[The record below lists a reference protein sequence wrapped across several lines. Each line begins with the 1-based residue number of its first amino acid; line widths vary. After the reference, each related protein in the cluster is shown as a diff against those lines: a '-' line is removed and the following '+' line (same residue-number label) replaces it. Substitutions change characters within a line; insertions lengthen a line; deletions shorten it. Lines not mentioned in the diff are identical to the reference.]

1 MRVDPLQILTKLA
14 AVQNIPTRRVTPPL
28 RGWKSLTTPAA
39 IAGPPVRLAGVRQL
53 LLDSTPENTLLLVED
68 TFELYFALFRIPD
81 EKNTVF
87 LIGPWT
93 VGPRTPSARKWVRR
107 YLGEAGEAAV
117 QEYYNGVKILEA
129 SDFYGALRVVVDTM
143 FGCTVPVQE
152 LKEFLPF
159 QFHPDTRYFHEPEFQ
174 KEIPVTMLEQRY
186 ESENR
191 ILDAV
196 ARGDEEAAIEAMH
209 QHSRFTYG
217 GRFEGTLYQQKNKM
231 IVLNTLLR
239 KAIEPSKVHPYY
251 IDAISSKYS
260 RIIEEANEVPNEMM
274 WQMTRDYCAYVRRY
288 SLKEYSPAVQ
298 KVMNYVNLNVAE
310 PLTLKSL
317 AAMCFISIVPVGI
330 VQAGDRQHSD
340 RLYQHPARQPRGPAA
355 GAEQPHHCRRGR
367 GSGHSG
373 RELFY
378 KDLQKDAGSHPHT
391 LPPRTQRKVKN
402 EKNARFFPEMY
413 VLCKTSGKRRAFSVR
428 RNLLHEQNDVVT
440 ILKGF
445 MDFWHGIWM
454 YVAFLTDFVLDIKKN
469 VVHNNINCE
478 ECTKKRPESCEL
490 VPLRTFFQM
499 AIIQTETM
507 ERTCKYIP

>member
-1 MRVDPLQILTKLA
+1 M
-14 AVQNIPTRRVTPPL
+14 
-28 RGWKSLTTPAA
+28 
-39 IAGPPVRLAGVRQL
+39 
-53 LLDSTPENTLLLVED
+53 
-68 TFELYFALFRIPD
+68 
-81 EKNTVF
+81 
-87 LIGPWT
+87 
-93 VGPRTPSARKWVRR
+93 
-107 YLGEAGEAAV
+107 

-129 SDFYGALRVVVDTM
+129 SDFYGALRAVVDTM

-317 AAMCFISIVPVGI
+317 AAMCFISPSYLSALFKQETGSTLIDYINTQRVNRAAQLLVQNNHTIAAVAEEVGI
-330 VQAGDRQHSD
+330 LDVNYFTKIFKKTLGVTPTR
-340 RLYQHPARQPRGPAA
+340 Y
-355 GAEQPHHCRRGR
+355 RRE
-367 GSGHSG
+367 H
-373 RELFY
+373 
-378 KDLQKDAGSHPHT
+378 K
-391 LPPRTQRKVKN
+391 
-402 EKNARFFPEMY
+402 EK
-413 VLCKTSGKRRAFSVR
+413 
-428 RNLLHEQNDVVT
+428 
-440 ILKGF
+440 
-445 MDFWHGIWM
+445 
-454 YVAFLTDFVLDIKKN
+454 
-469 VVHNNINCE
+469 
-478 ECTKKRPESCEL
+478 
-490 VPLRTFFQM
+490 
-499 AIIQTETM
+499 
-507 ERTCKYIP
+507 

>member
-1 MRVDPLQILTKLA
+1 MARAEQQEKGAVYDAGGSFADPYKA
-14 AVQNIPTRRVTPPL
+14 GSGAEYPD
-28 RGWKSLTTPAA
+28 PAGHPA
-39 IAGPPVRLAGVRQL
+39 LWQEFGQL
-53 LLDSTPENTLLLVED
+53 LLDSTPENTLLLVEG
-68 TFELYFALFRIPD
+68 TFELHFALFRIPD

-317 AAMCFISIVPVGI
+317 AAMCFISPSYLSALFKQETGSTLIDYINTQRVNRAAQLLVQNNHTIAAVAEEVGI
-330 VQAGDRQHSD
+330 LDVNYFTKIFKKTLGVTPTR
-340 RLYQHPARQPRGPAA
+340 Y
-355 GAEQPHHCRRGR
+355 RRE
-367 GSGHSG
+367 H
-373 RELFY
+373 
-378 KDLQKDAGSHPHT
+378 K
-391 LPPRTQRKVKN
+391 
-402 EKNARFFPEMY
+402 EK
-413 VLCKTSGKRRAFSVR
+413 
-428 RNLLHEQNDVVT
+428 
-440 ILKGF
+440 
-445 MDFWHGIWM
+445 
-454 YVAFLTDFVLDIKKN
+454 
-469 VVHNNINCE
+469 
-478 ECTKKRPESCEL
+478 
-490 VPLRTFFQM
+490 
-499 AIIQTETM
+499 
-507 ERTCKYIP
+507 

>member
-14 AVQNIPTRRVTPPL
+14 AVQNIPTRRVTPPFEGLEEFDYGL
-28 RGWKSLTTPAA
+28 RRSLDPQFDWQEF
-39 IAGPPVRLAGVRQL
+39 GQL

-68 TFELYFALFRIPD
+68 TFELHFALFRIPD

-93 VGPRTPSARKWVRR
+93 VGPRTQSARKWVRR

-310 PLTLKSL
+310 PLMLKSL
-317 AAMCFISIVPVGI
+317 AAMCFISPSYLSALFKQETGSTLIDYINTQRVNRAAQLLVQNNHTIAAVAEEVGI
-330 VQAGDRQHSD
+330 LDVNYFTKIFKKTLGVTPTR
-340 RLYQHPARQPRGPAA
+340 Y
-355 GAEQPHHCRRGR
+355 RRE
-367 GSGHSG
+367 H
-373 RELFY
+373 
-378 KDLQKDAGSHPHT
+378 K
-391 LPPRTQRKVKN
+391 
-402 EKNARFFPEMY
+402 EK
-413 VLCKTSGKRRAFSVR
+413 
-428 RNLLHEQNDVVT
+428 
-440 ILKGF
+440 
-445 MDFWHGIWM
+445 
-454 YVAFLTDFVLDIKKN
+454 
-469 VVHNNINCE
+469 
-478 ECTKKRPESCEL
+478 
-490 VPLRTFFQM
+490 
-499 AIIQTETM
+499 
-507 ERTCKYIP
+507 

>member
-14 AVQNIPTRRVTPPL
+14 AVQNIPTRRVTPPFEGLEEFDYGL
-28 RGWKSLTTPAA
+28 RRSLDPQFDWQEF
-39 IAGPPVRLAGVRQL
+39 GQL
-53 LLDSTPENTLLLVED
+53 LLDSTPENTLLLVEG
-68 TFELYFALFRIPD
+68 TFELHFALFRIPD

-93 VGPRTPSARKWVRR
+93 VGPRTKSARKWVRR

-317 AAMCFISIVPVGI
+317 AAMCFISPSYLSALFKQETGSTLIDYINTQRVNRAAQLLVQNNHTIAAVAEEVGI
-330 VQAGDRQHSD
+330 LDVNYFTKIFKKTLGVTPTR
-340 RLYQHPARQPRGPAA
+340 Y
-355 GAEQPHHCRRGR
+355 RRE
-367 GSGHSG
+367 H
-373 RELFY
+373 
-378 KDLQKDAGSHPHT
+378 K
-391 LPPRTQRKVKN
+391 
-402 EKNARFFPEMY
+402 EK
-413 VLCKTSGKRRAFSVR
+413 
-428 RNLLHEQNDVVT
+428 
-440 ILKGF
+440 
-445 MDFWHGIWM
+445 
-454 YVAFLTDFVLDIKKN
+454 
-469 VVHNNINCE
+469 
-478 ECTKKRPESCEL
+478 
-490 VPLRTFFQM
+490 
-499 AIIQTETM
+499 
-507 ERTCKYIP
+507 

>member
-1 MRVDPLQILTKLA
+1 MR
-14 AVQNIPTRRVTPPL
+14 
-28 RGWKSLTTPAA
+28 
-39 IAGPPVRLAGVRQL
+39 
-53 LLDSTPENTLLLVED
+53 STPLP
-68 TFELYFALFRIPD
+68 A
-81 EKNTVF
+81 
-87 LIGPWT
+87 
-93 VGPRTPSARKWVRR
+93 SWVRR

-317 AAMCFISIVPVGI
+317 AAMCFISPSYLSALFKQETGSTLIDYINTQRVNRAAQLLVQNNHTIAAVAEEVGI
-330 VQAGDRQHSD
+330 LDVNYFTKIFKKTLGVTPTR
-340 RLYQHPARQPRGPAA
+340 Y
-355 GAEQPHHCRRGR
+355 RRE
-367 GSGHSG
+367 H
-373 RELFY
+373 
-378 KDLQKDAGSHPHT
+378 K
-391 LPPRTQRKVKN
+391 
-402 EKNARFFPEMY
+402 EK
-413 VLCKTSGKRRAFSVR
+413 
-428 RNLLHEQNDVVT
+428 
-440 ILKGF
+440 
-445 MDFWHGIWM
+445 
-454 YVAFLTDFVLDIKKN
+454 
-469 VVHNNINCE
+469 
-478 ECTKKRPESCEL
+478 
-490 VPLRTFFQM
+490 
-499 AIIQTETM
+499 
-507 ERTCKYIP
+507 

>member
-14 AVQNIPTRRVTPPL
+14 AVQNIPTRRVTPPFEGLEEFDYGL
-28 RGWKSLTTPAA
+28 RRSLDPQFDWQEF
-39 IAGPPVRLAGVRQL
+39 GQL
-53 LLDSTPENTLLLVED
+53 LLDSTPENTLLLVEG
-68 TFELYFALFRIPD
+68 TFELHFALFRIPD

-107 YLGEAGEAAV
+107 YLGEAGGAAV

-317 AAMCFISIVPVGI
+317 AAMCFISPSYLSALFKQETGSTLIDYINTQRVNRAAQLLVQNNHTIAAVAEEVGI
-330 VQAGDRQHSD
+330 LDVNYFTKIFKKTLGVTPTR
-340 RLYQHPARQPRGPAA
+340 Y
-355 GAEQPHHCRRGR
+355 RRE
-367 GSGHSG
+367 H
-373 RELFY
+373 
-378 KDLQKDAGSHPHT
+378 K
-391 LPPRTQRKVKN
+391 
-402 EKNARFFPEMY
+402 EK
-413 VLCKTSGKRRAFSVR
+413 
-428 RNLLHEQNDVVT
+428 
-440 ILKGF
+440 
-445 MDFWHGIWM
+445 
-454 YVAFLTDFVLDIKKN
+454 
-469 VVHNNINCE
+469 
-478 ECTKKRPESCEL
+478 
-490 VPLRTFFQM
+490 
-499 AIIQTETM
+499 
-507 ERTCKYIP
+507 

>member
-14 AVQNIPTRRVTPPL
+14 AVQNIPTRRVTPPFEGLEEFDYGL
-28 RGWKSLTTPAA
+28 RRSLDPQFDWQEF
-39 IAGPPVRLAGVRQL
+39 GQL
-53 LLDSTPENTLLLVED
+53 LLDSTPENTLLLVEG
-68 TFELYFALFRIPD
+68 TFELHFALFRIPD

-93 VGPRTPSARKWVRR
+93 VGPRTQSARKWVRR

-251 IDAISSKYS
+251 IDAIPSKYS

-317 AAMCFISIVPVGI
+317 AAMCFISPAYLSALFKQETGSTLIDYINTQRVNRAAQLLVQNNHTIAAVAEEVGI
-330 VQAGDRQHSD
+330 LDVNYFTKIFKKTLGVTPTR
-340 RLYQHPARQPRGPAA
+340 Y
-355 GAEQPHHCRRGR
+355 RRE
-367 GSGHSG
+367 H
-373 RELFY
+373 
-378 KDLQKDAGSHPHT
+378 K
-391 LPPRTQRKVKN
+391 
-402 EKNARFFPEMY
+402 EK
-413 VLCKTSGKRRAFSVR
+413 
-428 RNLLHEQNDVVT
+428 
-440 ILKGF
+440 
-445 MDFWHGIWM
+445 
-454 YVAFLTDFVLDIKKN
+454 
-469 VVHNNINCE
+469 
-478 ECTKKRPESCEL
+478 
-490 VPLRTFFQM
+490 
-499 AIIQTETM
+499 
-507 ERTCKYIP
+507 

>member
-1 MRVDPLQILTKLA
+1 MQHAANAQNGRIGHHAQQHDADELHLLDVVGGAGDEGCGGKILDLRIGEADNAGEGLPAQVAADGGGHPGGQEAHRDGHGHHQQSQAQHLA
-14 AVQNIPTRRVTPPL
+14 AYAVKVAHLHIVGNTL
-28 RGWKSLTTPAA
+28 RLVFQLHQQHGLTFEVLHQGIIQTGKST
-39 IAGPPVRLAGVRQL
+39 GQL
-53 LLDSTPENTLLLVED
+53 LLDSTPENTLLLVEG
-68 TFELYFALFRIPD
+68 TFELHFALFRIPD

-93 VGPRTPSARKWVRR
+93 VGPRTQSARKWVRR

-317 AAMCFISIVPVGI
+317 AAMCFISPSYLSALFKQETGSTLIDYINTQRVNRAAQLLVQNNHTIAAVAEEVGI
-330 VQAGDRQHSD
+330 LDVNYFTKIFKKTLGVTPTR
-340 RLYQHPARQPRGPAA
+340 Y
-355 GAEQPHHCRRGR
+355 RRE
-367 GSGHSG
+367 H
-373 RELFY
+373 
-378 KDLQKDAGSHPHT
+378 K
-391 LPPRTQRKVKN
+391 
-402 EKNARFFPEMY
+402 EK
-413 VLCKTSGKRRAFSVR
+413 
-428 RNLLHEQNDVVT
+428 
-440 ILKGF
+440 
-445 MDFWHGIWM
+445 
-454 YVAFLTDFVLDIKKN
+454 
-469 VVHNNINCE
+469 
-478 ECTKKRPESCEL
+478 
-490 VPLRTFFQM
+490 
-499 AIIQTETM
+499 
-507 ERTCKYIP
+507 

>member
-1 MRVDPLQILTKLA
+1 M
-14 AVQNIPTRRVTPPL
+14 
-28 RGWKSLTTPAA
+28 
-39 IAGPPVRLAGVRQL
+39 
-53 LLDSTPENTLLLVED
+53 
-68 TFELYFALFRIPD
+68 
-81 EKNTVF
+81 
-87 LIGPWT
+87 
-93 VGPRTPSARKWVRR
+93 GPRTPSARKWVRR

-317 AAMCFISIVPVGI
+317 AAMCFISPSYLSALFKQETGSTLIDYINTQRVNRAAQLLVQNNHTIAAVAEEVGI
-330 VQAGDRQHSD
+330 LDVNYFTKIFKRRWESP
-340 RLYQHPARQPRGPAA
+340 HP
-355 GAEQPHHCRRGR
+355 
-367 GSGHSG
+367 
-373 RELFY
+373 
-378 KDLQKDAGSHPHT
+378 
-391 LPPRTQRKVKN
+391 LPPRTQRKVKM
-402 EKNARFFPEMY
+402 KNARFFPEMY

-490 VPLRTFFQM
+490 VPLRTFFRWLYQM

>member
-1 MRVDPLQILTKLA
+1 MSCTLPCSASPMKK
-14 AVQNIPTRRVTPPL
+14 TRSF
-28 RGWKSLTTPAA
+28 SL
-39 IAGPPVRLAGVRQL
+39 
-53 LLDSTPENTLLLVED
+53 D
-68 TFELYFALFRIPD
+68 
-81 EKNTVF
+81 
-87 LIGPWT
+87 
-93 VGPRTPSARKWVRR
+93 PRTPSARKWVRR

-317 AAMCFISIVPVGI
+317 AAMCFISPSYLSALFKQETGSTLIDYINTQRVNRAAQLLVQNNHTIAAVAEEVGI
-330 VQAGDRQHSD
+330 LDVNYFTKIFKKTLGVTPTR
-340 RLYQHPARQPRGPAA
+340 Y
-355 GAEQPHHCRRGR
+355 RRE
-367 GSGHSG
+367 H
-373 RELFY
+373 
-378 KDLQKDAGSHPHT
+378 K
-391 LPPRTQRKVKN
+391 
-402 EKNARFFPEMY
+402 EK
-413 VLCKTSGKRRAFSVR
+413 
-428 RNLLHEQNDVVT
+428 
-440 ILKGF
+440 
-445 MDFWHGIWM
+445 
-454 YVAFLTDFVLDIKKN
+454 
-469 VVHNNINCE
+469 
-478 ECTKKRPESCEL
+478 
-490 VPLRTFFQM
+490 
-499 AIIQTETM
+499 
-507 ERTCKYIP
+507 

>member
-14 AVQNIPTRRVTPPL
+14 AVQNIPTRRVTPPFEGLEEFDYGL
-28 RGWKSLTTPAA
+28 RRSLDPQFDWQEF
-39 IAGPPVRLAGVRQL
+39 GQL
-53 LLDSTPENTLLLVED
+53 LLDSTPENTLLLVEG
-68 TFELYFALFRIPD
+68 TFELHFALFRIPD

-93 VGPRTPSARKWVRR
+93 VGPRTQSARKWVRR

-317 AAMCFISIVPVGI
+317 AAMCLISPSYLSALFKQETGSTLIDYINTQRVNRAAQLLVQNNHTIAAVAEEVGI
-330 VQAGDRQHSD
+330 LDVNYFTKIFKKTLGVTPTR
-340 RLYQHPARQPRGPAA
+340 Y
-355 GAEQPHHCRRGR
+355 RRE
-367 GSGHSG
+367 H
-373 RELFY
+373 
-378 KDLQKDAGSHPHT
+378 K
-391 LPPRTQRKVKN
+391 
-402 EKNARFFPEMY
+402 EK
-413 VLCKTSGKRRAFSVR
+413 
-428 RNLLHEQNDVVT
+428 
-440 ILKGF
+440 
-445 MDFWHGIWM
+445 
-454 YVAFLTDFVLDIKKN
+454 
-469 VVHNNINCE
+469 
-478 ECTKKRPESCEL
+478 
-490 VPLRTFFQM
+490 
-499 AIIQTETM
+499 
-507 ERTCKYIP
+507 

>member
-1 MRVDPLQILTKLA
+1 MKKHGLSHWT
-14 AVQNIPTRRVTPPL
+14 
-28 RGWKSLTTPAA
+28 
-39 IAGPPVRLAGVRQL
+39 
-53 LLDSTPENTLLLVED
+53 LD
-68 TFELYFALFRIPD
+68 
-81 EKNTVF
+81 
-87 LIGPWT
+87 G
-93 VGPRTPSARKWVRR
+93 GPRTPSARKWVRR

-317 AAMCFISIVPVGI
+317 AAMCFISPSYLSALFKQETGSTLIDYINTQRVNRAAQLLVQNNHTIAAVAEEVGI
-330 VQAGDRQHSD
+330 LDVNYFTKIFKKTLGVTPTR
-340 RLYQHPARQPRGPAA
+340 Y
-355 GAEQPHHCRRGR
+355 RRE
-367 GSGHSG
+367 H
-373 RELFY
+373 
-378 KDLQKDAGSHPHT
+378 K
-391 LPPRTQRKVKN
+391 
-402 EKNARFFPEMY
+402 EK
-413 VLCKTSGKRRAFSVR
+413 
-428 RNLLHEQNDVVT
+428 
-440 ILKGF
+440 
-445 MDFWHGIWM
+445 
-454 YVAFLTDFVLDIKKN
+454 
-469 VVHNNINCE
+469 
-478 ECTKKRPESCEL
+478 
-490 VPLRTFFQM
+490 
-499 AIIQTETM
+499 
-507 ERTCKYIP
+507 

>member
-14 AVQNIPTRRVTPPL
+14 AVQNIPTRRVTPPFEGLEEFDYGL
-28 RGWKSLTTPAA
+28 RRSLDPQFDWQEF
-39 IAGPPVRLAGVRQL
+39 GQL
-53 LLDSTPENTLLLVED
+53 LLDSTPENTLLLVEG
-68 TFELYFALFRIPD
+68 TFELHFALFRIPD

-143 FGCTVPVQE
+143 FGRTVPVQE

-239 KAIEPSKVHPYY
+239 KAIEQNAVHPFYV
-251 IDAISSKYS
+251 DKISSSYAR
-260 RIIEEANEVPNEMM
+260 RIEALDTVEDVQATLQ
-274 WQMTRDYCAYVRRY
+274 QMIRDYCAYARRY
-288 SLKEYSPAVQ
+288 SLKGYSPTVQ
-298 KVMNYVNLNVAE
+298 KVINHINLNLSE
-310 PLTLKSL
+310 PHTLKSL
-317 AAMCFISIVPVGI
+317 AALCHISPSYLSSLFK
-330 VQAGDRQHSD
+330 Q
-340 RLYQHPARQPRGPAA
+340 
-355 GAEQPHHCRRGR
+355 ET
-367 GSGHSG
+367 GS
-373 RELFY
+373 
-378 KDLQKDAGSHPHT
+378 T
-391 LPPRTQRKVKN
+391 LIDYINTQRVKRAAQQLTTTDRSIS
-402 EKNARFFPEMY
+402 EVAEEMGI
-413 VLCKTSGKRRAFSVR
+413 L
-428 RNLLHEQNDVVT
+428 DVNYFAK
-440 ILKGF
+440 IFK
-445 MDFWHGIWM
+445 
-454 YVAFLTDFVLDIKKN
+454 
-469 VVHNNINCE
+469 
-478 ECTKKRPESCEL
+478 
-490 VPLRTFFQM
+490 RTFGM
-499 AIIQTETM
+499 TPTRYRREN
-507 ERTCKYIP
+507 RKK

>member
-14 AVQNIPTRRVTPPL
+14 AVQNIPTRRVTPPFEGLEEFDYGL
-28 RGWKSLTTPAA
+28 RRSLDPQFDWQEF
-39 IAGPPVRLAGVRQL
+39 GQL
-53 LLDSTPENTLLLVED
+53 LLDSTPENTLLLVEG
-68 TFELYFALFRIPD
+68 TFELHFALFRIPD

-93 VGPRTPSARKWVRR
+93 VGPRTQSARKWVRR

-310 PLTLKSL
+310 PLMLKSL
-317 AAMCFISIVPVGI
+317 AAMCFISPSYLSALFKQETGSTLIDYINTQRVNRAAQLLVQNNHTIAAVAEEVGI
-330 VQAGDRQHSD
+330 LDVNYFTKIFKKTLGVTPTR
-340 RLYQHPARQPRGPAA
+340 Y
-355 GAEQPHHCRRGR
+355 RRE
-367 GSGHSG
+367 H
-373 RELFY
+373 
-378 KDLQKDAGSHPHT
+378 K
-391 LPPRTQRKVKN
+391 
-402 EKNARFFPEMY
+402 EK
-413 VLCKTSGKRRAFSVR
+413 
-428 RNLLHEQNDVVT
+428 
-440 ILKGF
+440 
-445 MDFWHGIWM
+445 
-454 YVAFLTDFVLDIKKN
+454 
-469 VVHNNINCE
+469 
-478 ECTKKRPESCEL
+478 
-490 VPLRTFFQM
+490 
-499 AIIQTETM
+499 
-507 ERTCKYIP
+507 

>member
-1 MRVDPLQILTKLA
+1 M
-14 AVQNIPTRRVTPPL
+14 
-28 RGWKSLTTPAA
+28 
-39 IAGPPVRLAGVRQL
+39 
-53 LLDSTPENTLLLVED
+53 
-68 TFELYFALFRIPD
+68 
-81 EKNTVF
+81 
-87 LIGPWT
+87 
-93 VGPRTPSARKWVRR
+93 GPRTQSARKWVRR

-317 AAMCFISIVPVGI
+317 AAMCFISPSYLSALFKQETGSTLIDYINTQRVNRAAQLLVQNNHTIAAVAEEVGI
-330 VQAGDRQHSD
+330 LDVNYFTKIFKKTLGVTPTR
-340 RLYQHPARQPRGPAA
+340 Y
-355 GAEQPHHCRRGR
+355 RRE
-367 GSGHSG
+367 H
-373 RELFY
+373 
-378 KDLQKDAGSHPHT
+378 K
-391 LPPRTQRKVKN
+391 
-402 EKNARFFPEMY
+402 EK
-413 VLCKTSGKRRAFSVR
+413 
-428 RNLLHEQNDVVT
+428 
-440 ILKGF
+440 
-445 MDFWHGIWM
+445 
-454 YVAFLTDFVLDIKKN
+454 
-469 VVHNNINCE
+469 
-478 ECTKKRPESCEL
+478 
-490 VPLRTFFQM
+490 
-499 AIIQTETM
+499 
-507 ERTCKYIP
+507 

>member
-1 MRVDPLQILTKLA
+1 MK
-14 AVQNIPTRRVTPPL
+14 
-28 RGWKSLTTPAA
+28 
-39 IAGPPVRLAGVRQL
+39 
-53 LLDSTPENTLLLVED
+53 
-68 TFELYFALFRIPD
+68 
-81 EKNTVF
+81 KNTVF

-93 VGPRTPSARKWVRR
+93 VGPRTQSARKWVRR

-317 AAMCFISIVPVGI
+317 AAMCFISPSYLSALFKQETGSTLIDYINTPRVNRAAQLLVQNNHTIAAVAEEVGI
-330 VQAGDRQHSD
+330 LDVNYFTKIFKKTLGVTPTR
-340 RLYQHPARQPRGPAA
+340 Y
-355 GAEQPHHCRRGR
+355 RRE
-367 GSGHSG
+367 H
-373 RELFY
+373 
-378 KDLQKDAGSHPHT
+378 K
-391 LPPRTQRKVKN
+391 
-402 EKNARFFPEMY
+402 EK
-413 VLCKTSGKRRAFSVR
+413 
-428 RNLLHEQNDVVT
+428 
-440 ILKGF
+440 
-445 MDFWHGIWM
+445 
-454 YVAFLTDFVLDIKKN
+454 
-469 VVHNNINCE
+469 
-478 ECTKKRPESCEL
+478 
-490 VPLRTFFQM
+490 
-499 AIIQTETM
+499 
-507 ERTCKYIP
+507 

>member
-1 MRVDPLQILTKLA
+1 MIVLKYPPYPSPFWFRGEKDKTGVVTEVGTVYVEATKD
-14 AVQNIPTRRVTPPL
+14 N
-28 RGWKSLTTPAA
+28 
-39 IAGPPVRLAGVRQL
+39 
-53 LLDSTPENTLLLVED
+53 LLLVEG
-68 TFELYFALFRIPD
+68 TFELHFALFRIPD

-93 VGPRTPSARKWVRR
+93 VGPRTQSARKWVRR

-317 AAMCFISIVPVGI
+317 AAMCFISPSYLSALFKQETGSTLIDYINTQRVNRAAQLLVQNNHTIAAVAEEVGI
-330 VQAGDRQHSD
+330 LDVNYFTKIFKKTLGVTPTR
-340 RLYQHPARQPRGPAA
+340 Y
-355 GAEQPHHCRRGR
+355 RRE
-367 GSGHSG
+367 H
-373 RELFY
+373 
-378 KDLQKDAGSHPHT
+378 K
-391 LPPRTQRKVKN
+391 
-402 EKNARFFPEMY
+402 EK
-413 VLCKTSGKRRAFSVR
+413 
-428 RNLLHEQNDVVT
+428 
-440 ILKGF
+440 
-445 MDFWHGIWM
+445 
-454 YVAFLTDFVLDIKKN
+454 
-469 VVHNNINCE
+469 
-478 ECTKKRPESCEL
+478 
-490 VPLRTFFQM
+490 
-499 AIIQTETM
+499 
-507 ERTCKYIP
+507 

>member
-14 AVQNIPTRRVTPPL
+14 AVQNIPTRRVTPPFEGLEEFDYGL
-28 RGWKSLTTPAA
+28 RRSLDPQFDWQEF
-39 IAGPPVRLAGVRQL
+39 GQL
-53 LLDSTPENTLLLVED
+53 LLDSTPENTLLLVEG
-68 TFELYFALFRIPD
+68 TFELHFALFRIPD

-93 VGPRTPSARKWVRR
+93 VGPRTQSARKWVRR

-317 AAMCFISIVPVGI
+317 AAMSFISPSYLSALFKQETGSTLIDYINTQRVNRAAQLLVQNNHTIAAVAEEVGI
-330 VQAGDRQHSD
+330 LDVNYFTKIFKKTLGVTPTR
-340 RLYQHPARQPRGPAA
+340 Y
-355 GAEQPHHCRRGR
+355 RRE
-367 GSGHSG
+367 H
-373 RELFY
+373 
-378 KDLQKDAGSHPHT
+378 K
-391 LPPRTQRKVKN
+391 
-402 EKNARFFPEMY
+402 EK
-413 VLCKTSGKRRAFSVR
+413 
-428 RNLLHEQNDVVT
+428 
-440 ILKGF
+440 
-445 MDFWHGIWM
+445 
-454 YVAFLTDFVLDIKKN
+454 
-469 VVHNNINCE
+469 
-478 ECTKKRPESCEL
+478 
-490 VPLRTFFQM
+490 
-499 AIIQTETM
+499 
-507 ERTCKYIP
+507 

>member
-14 AVQNIPTRRVTPPL
+14 AVQNIPTRRVTPPFEGLEEFDYGL
-28 RGWKSLTTPAA
+28 RRSLDPQFDWQEF
-39 IAGPPVRLAGVRQL
+39 GQL
-53 LLDSTPENTLLLVED
+53 LLDSTPENTLLLVEG
-68 TFELYFALFRIPD
+68 TFELHFALFRIPD

-288 SLKEYSPAVQ
+288 SLKDYSPAVQ

-317 AAMCFISIVPVGI
+317 AAMCLISPSYLSALFKQETGSTLIDYINTQRVNRAAQLLVQNNHTIAAVAEEVGI
-330 VQAGDRQHSD
+330 LDVNYFTKIFKKTLGVTPTR
-340 RLYQHPARQPRGPAA
+340 Y
-355 GAEQPHHCRRGR
+355 RRE
-367 GSGHSG
+367 H
-373 RELFY
+373 
-378 KDLQKDAGSHPHT
+378 K
-391 LPPRTQRKVKN
+391 
-402 EKNARFFPEMY
+402 EK
-413 VLCKTSGKRRAFSVR
+413 
-428 RNLLHEQNDVVT
+428 
-440 ILKGF
+440 
-445 MDFWHGIWM
+445 
-454 YVAFLTDFVLDIKKN
+454 
-469 VVHNNINCE
+469 
-478 ECTKKRPESCEL
+478 
-490 VPLRTFFQM
+490 
-499 AIIQTETM
+499 
-507 ERTCKYIP
+507 

>member
-14 AVQNIPTRRVTPPL
+14 AVQNIPTRRVTPPFEGLEEFDYGL
-28 RGWKSLTTPAA
+28 RRSLDPQFDWQEF
-39 IAGPPVRLAGVRQL
+39 GQL
-53 LLDSTPENTLLLVED
+53 LLDSTPENTLLLVEG
-68 TFELYFALFRIPD
+68 TFELHFALFRIPD

-217 GRFEGTLYQQKNKM
+217 GRFEGTPVSY
-231 IVLNTLLR
+231 T
-239 KAIEPSKVHPYY
+239 H
-251 IDAISSKYS
+251 
-260 RIIEEANEVPNEMM
+260 
-274 WQMTRDYCAYVRRY
+274 
-288 SLKEYSPAVQ
+288 
-298 KVMNYVNLNVAE
+298 
-310 PLTLKSL
+310 LTL
-317 AAMCFISIVPVGI
+317 P
-330 VQAGDRQHSD
+330 
-340 RLYQHPARQPRGPAA
+340 
-355 GAEQPHHCRRGR
+355 
-367 GSGHSG
+367 
-373 RELFY
+373 
-378 KDLQKDAGSHPHT
+378 T
-391 LPPRTQRKVKN
+391 
-402 EKNARFFPEMY
+402 
-413 VLCKTSGKRRAFSVR
+413 TSRV
-428 RNLLHEQNDVVT
+428 
-440 ILKGF
+440 
-445 MDFWHGIWM
+445 
-454 YVAFLTDFVLDIKKN
+454 
-469 VVHNNINCE
+469 
-478 ECTKKRPESCEL
+478 
-490 VPLRTFFQM
+490 
-499 AIIQTETM
+499 
-507 ERTCKYIP
+507 